1 MQLPVYAYGQPVLK
15 KVAKDITQEDLKEL
29 GNLVEDMYETM
40 YKTNGVGLAAPQ
52 IGKSIRLFVI
62 DTIQIEKDMEI
73 KKGIKKTF
81 INAQVL
87 EKSGEIFS
95 YEEGCLSFPEI
106 NGNVERESIVKIKYV
121 DEDFVEHI
129 EVYEGFNARV
139 ILHEYDHLDGKLFVE
154 KFKPLKLRML
164 KKRLENIRT
173 GNINPSY
180 PMRFY
185 RGR

>member
-1 MQLPVYAYGQPVLK
+1 MLLPVYAYGQPVLR
-15 KVAKDITQEDLKEL
+15 KVAKDITKEEFLIL
-29 GNLVEDMYETM
+29 GNLIEDMYETM

-52 IGKSIRLFVI
+52 IGQSIRLFVV
-62 DTIQIEKDMEI
+62 DTIQIEEDLDI

-81 INAQVL
+81 INAHVL
-87 EKSGEIFS
+87 EESGEMIS

-106 NGNVERESIVKIKYV
+106 NGNVERNSIVKIQYL
-121 DEDFVEHI
+121 DEDFNEHI
-129 EVYEGFNARV
+129 ETYDGFNARV

-154 KFKPLKLRML
+154 KFKPLKKRML
-164 KKRLENIRT
+164 KKKLENIRL
-173 GNINPSY
+173 GLIDPSY